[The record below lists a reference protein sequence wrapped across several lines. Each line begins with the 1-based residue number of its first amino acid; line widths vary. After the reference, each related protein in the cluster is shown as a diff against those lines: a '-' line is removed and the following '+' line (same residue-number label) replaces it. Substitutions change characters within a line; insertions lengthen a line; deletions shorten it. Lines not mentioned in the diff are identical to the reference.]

1 MEYSIGT
8 IVHQISV
15 GVLAMKKQPSEEYPD
30 LESRIVAEWLARQEQ
45 PERYLAPQTLNRLRA
60 KQSAYFKKQER
71 EKTE

>member
-1 MEYSIGT
+1 
-8 IVHQISV
+8 
-15 GVLAMKKQPSEEYPD
+15 MKKQPSEEYPD